1 MSAVQFIVY
10 GIVAVFLLL
19 YLRKVYLRMRIT
31 QYTPTQVA
39 ERMERSD
46 VVLLDVRSAKERS
59 VSSIKGSVHIPI
71 NELPREMD
79 RLEKYKS
86 REIICY
92 CQTGSRSLVAAA
104 RLRKL
109 GFKVANLTGGM
120 GEWNYYY
127 RSS

>member
-1 MSAVQFIVY
+1 MSAGQFILYVV
-10 GIVAVFLLL
+10 VAVFLLI
-19 YLRKVYLRMRIT
+19 YLRKVYLRMRMP

-39 ERMERSD
+39 ERMERPD
-46 VVLLDVRSAKERS
+46 VLLLDVRTAKERS

-79 RLEKYKS
+79 KLDKYKS

-92 CQTGSRSLVAAA
+92 CQTGSRSLVAAG
-104 RLRKL
+104 RLKKL
-109 GFKVANLTGGM
+109 GFKVANLAGGM

>member
-1 MSAVQFIVY
+1 MAGQFILY
-10 GIVAVFLLL
+10 AIVAVFLLI

-31 QYTPTQVA
+31 QYSPTQVA
-39 ERMERSD
+39 ERMERPD
-46 VVLLDVRSAKERS
+46 VMLLDVRSAKERS
-59 VSSIKGSVHIPI
+59 VSSIKGSIHIPI

-79 RLEKYKS
+79 RLERYKP

-92 CQTGSRSLVAAA
+92 CQTGSRSLVAAG
-104 RLRKL
+104 RLKKL
-109 GFKVANLTGGM
+109 GFKVANLSGGM